1 MDSWQDQGIVLRMRP
16 HGEAGAVVTLL
27 TENHGRHA
35 GYVHGGQ
42 SSKKRG
48 MLEPGNLVDA
58 RWSSRAGSEQLGGFQ
73 LDLERNYAAT
83 LMHDPLQLAALL
95 SACALCDA
103 ALPDRESH
111 PALFHGLLALLD
123 IMTDSPQERP
133 PSHPSWEGGS
143 RGEGLLASSLNK
155 AGEIPPSP
163 TLPPEAGKEGETILI
178 WPAAYVMWEIA
189 LLSELGFT
197 LNLTSCVA
205 GGDPSTLKWVSP
217 KSGGAVSSEKGIAYA
232 DKLLPLPEFL
242 KPIRGGGGRED
253 IAKGLALTGYFLE
266 HWVFVHHKGMPEE
279 RTSLAGR
286 FSLSPAGRGQ
296 G

>member
-1 MDSWQDQGIVLRMRP
+1 MDSWQDQGIVLKMRP

-27 TENHGRHA
+27 TESHGRHA
-35 GYVHGGQ
+35 GYIHGGQ

-58 RWSSRAGSEQLGGFQ
+58 RWSSRSGGEQLGGFQ

-83 LMHDPLQLAALL
+83 LMHDRLQLSALL

-123 IMTDSPQERP
+123 SMEN
-133 PSHPSWEGGS
+133 EY
-143 RGEGLLASSLNK
+143 
-155 AGEIPPSP
+155 
-163 TLPPEAGKEGETILI
+163 

-197 LNLTSCVA
+197 LNLTRCVA
-205 GGDPSTLKWVSP
+205 GGDPSTLEWVSP
-217 KSGGAVSSEKGIAYA
+217 RSGGAVSKEKGAAYA

-242 KPIRGGGGRED
+242 KPVRGGGGHND

-279 RTSLAGR
+279 RISLSTR
-286 FSLSPAGRGQ
+286 FSLSPAERGQ
-296 G
+296 GPVHRSLSEGG

>member
-1 MDSWQDQGIVLRMRP
+1 MENWHDQGIILKMRP

-58 RWSSRAGSEQLGGFQ
+58 RWSSRAGNDQLGGFQ
-73 LDLERNYAAT
+73 LDMERNYAAT
-83 LMHDPLQLAALL
+83 LMQDPLQLSALL

-103 ALPDRESH
+103 ALPEREGH
-111 PALFHGLLALLD
+111 PALFHGLQGLLD
-123 IMTDSPQERP
+123 SM
-133 PSHPSWEGGS
+133 
-143 RGEGLLASSLNK
+143 
-155 AGEIPPSP
+155 
-163 TLPPEAGKEGETILI
+163 EGEY
-178 WPAAYVMWEIA
+178 WAAVYVMWEIA

-197 LNLTSCVA
+197 LDLTRCVA
-205 GGDPSTLKWVSP
+205 GGDPLTLEWVSP
-217 KSGGAVSSEKGIAYA
+217 KSGGAVSREKGAAYA

-242 KPIRGGGGRED
+242 KPIRGGGDRED

-266 HWVFVHHKGMPEE
+266 HWVFVHHKSMPEE
-279 RTSLAGR
+279 R
-286 FSLSPAGRGQ
+286 FSFSHRMRI
-296 G
+296 